1 MKYACF
7 SDIHGNIEAF
17 KACYNDALKR
27 GVNGFI
33 FVGDYVTD
41 FLNANEVIN
50 LIKEITSK
58 YTCYIVKGNRDDY
71 VLKYSNHEEKYLVGS
86 NEESILLTYYQLFQH
101 NIDYLKKLQNSIV
114 FEVNELKISLS
125 HKLEDSVDAD
135 IIITGHTHIQ
145 SSMYDNGVLYVNPG
159 SIGLNTDGRVG
170 ATYSIITFGKK
181 VEVEEYIVNY
191 DIDKVIDS
199 VNNSLLSEINCCW
212 DKILIDTL
220 KTGLPYISL
229 FIYIMN
235 NLAKN
240 NGYDPSL
247 DNVPKTLWQ
256 EGLKLTEKKM
266 LENRNFKLESE

>member
-101 NIDYLKKLQNSIV
+101 NIDY
-114 FEVNELKISLS
+114 
-125 HKLEDSVDAD
+125 
-135 IIITGHTHIQ
+135 
-145 SSMYDNGVLYVNPG
+145 
-159 SIGLNTDGRVG
+159 
-170 ATYSIITFGKK
+170 
-181 VEVEEYIVNY
+181 
-191 DIDKVIDS
+191 
-199 VNNSLLSEINCCW
+199 
-212 DKILIDTL
+212 
-220 KTGLPYISL
+220 
-229 FIYIMN
+229 
-235 NLAKN
+235 
-240 NGYDPSL
+240 
-247 DNVPKTLWQ
+247 
-256 EGLKLTEKKM
+256 
-266 LENRNFKLESE
+266 